1 MPDPDL
7 GEACLAPTLA
17 IIQPNNLLL
26 FNIPSPS
33 FLQKNTLKTAEKPY
47 PAWGQLLNS
56 QRVFLMIECDLLP
69 VSYLSVAAFLSI
81 S

>member
-26 FNIPSPS
+26 FNIPSSS
-33 FLQKNTLKTAEKPY
+33 FLQKNTL
-47 PAWGQLLNS
+47 
-56 QRVFLMIECDLLP
+56 
-69 VSYLSVAAFLSI
+69 
-81 S
+81 